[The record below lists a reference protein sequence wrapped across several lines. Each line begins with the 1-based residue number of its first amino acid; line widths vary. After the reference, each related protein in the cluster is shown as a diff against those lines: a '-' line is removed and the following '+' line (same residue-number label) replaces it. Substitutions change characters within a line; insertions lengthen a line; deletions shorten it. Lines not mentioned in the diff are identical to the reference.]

1 MALPALAPPH
11 VASGPWQTM
20 TKTKSIFFTLFVLAA
35 LACLGC
41 NSQKETPTT
50 GEARAPFKPEG
61 GAAPAAN
68 NAAQGGPGPGAPP
81 PIQGR

>member
-1 MALPALAPPH
+1 
-11 VASGPWQTM
+11 M
-20 TKTKSIFFTLFVLAA
+20 TKMTKIKNIFFTLLALTT

-41 NSQKETPTT
+41 DSQKETPTT

-61 GAAPAAN
+61 GAAPTTN

-81 PIQGR
+81 PMQGR